1 MRTAGGWLSCTV
13 GYAADLAS
21 LRREL
26 AQREPAQYPLIL
38 QERIAGDGVGLFAC
52 YDRGRPTALF
62 CHRRLREKPPW
73 GGVSV
78 LSESAPLDP
87 DAVAAGTAPARR
99 AGLARRGDGRVQARL
114 PATARRG

>member
-1 MRTAGGWLSCTV
+1 MRTPEGWLSCTV
-13 GYAADLAS
+13 GYAVDLAS

-26 AQREPAQYPLIL
+26 AERQPAQYPLIL
-38 QERIAGDGVGLFAC
+38 QERIAGDGAGLFAC
-52 YDRGRPTALF
+52 YEHGRPTALF

-87 DAVAAGTAPARR
+87 DPAPPGPACSTRWAGTAWRWSSSSAMPATGRR
-99 AGLARRGDGRVQARL
+99 A
-114 PATARRG
+114 